1 MFINKLRSSQ
11 ANSDK
16 VKINTILTSMGEGIL
31 KESDVIAIDDVYDVF
46 ATEKDYWDAVVN
58 IVLPLRNATNT
69 SYRAFYRLAKE
80 NNIFY
85 TIEKVTKSDL
95 FIMGGSNV

>member
-1 MFINKLRSSQ
+1 ML
-11 ANSDK
+11 NSNK
-16 VKINTILTSMGEGIL
+16 VKINTTLTAMGEGVL
-31 KESDVIAIDDVYDVF
+31 KESEVVAIDNVYDIF
-46 ATEKDYWDAVVN
+46 ATEKDYWDCIVN

-80 NNIFY
+80 NNISY
-85 TIEKVTKSDL
+85 TIEKITKNDL